1 MKKRPFFA
9 SLIFVLFIGLFLTGC
24 ASNNF
29 VFDRSIKEE
38 NSCILKLSDDYMVV
52 KFDDKKVKWK
62 TSSFGL
68 SKTAKKNEATVKIPA
83 GVHTLI
89 VDYISETDFGTY
101 KIKRKVEG
109 IEVKYNF
116 EAGST
121 YSFYNLIIN
130 EKMTLYLRKK

>member
-1 MKKRPFFA
+1 MKKRSFFTGF
-9 SLIFVLFIGLFLTGC
+9 IFVLFIGLFLTGC
-24 ASNNF
+24 AGNNF
-29 VFDRSIKEE
+29 VFDRSVTEE
-38 NSCILKLSDDYMVV
+38 NSCILKLSNDYTVV
-52 KFDDKKVKWK
+52 KFDDKKVMWK
-62 TSSFGL
+62 TSL
-68 SKTAKKNEATVKIPA
+68 KKGEATVRIPA

-89 VDYISETDFGTY
+89 VDYLSVVNFGTY
-101 KIKRKVEG
+101 KQVKQADG

>member
-1 MKKRPFFA
+1 MKKRSFFTGF
-9 SLIFVLFIGLFLTGC
+9 IFVLFIGLILMGC

-52 KFDDKKVKWK
+52 KFDDKKVRWK

-68 SKTAKKNEATVKIPA
+68 SKTSKKNEVTVKIPT
-83 GVHTLI
+83 GEHTLI
-89 VDYISETDFGTY
+89 VDYFNETNFGTY
-101 KIKRKVEG
+101 KQVRKVDG
-109 IEVKYNF
+109 IVVKYNF

>member
-1 MKKRPFFA
+1 MKKRSFFTGF
-9 SLIFVLFIGLFLTGC
+9 IFVLFIGLFLAGC

-52 KFDDKKVKWK
+52 KFDGKKVRWK

-68 SKTAKKNEATVKIPA
+68 SKTSKRNEATVKIPA
-83 GVHTLI
+83 GEHTLI
-89 VDYISETDFGTY
+89 VDYFNETNFGTY
-101 KIKRKVEG
+101 KIKRKDDG